1 MEPKIWGKH
10 AWLFL
15 HTITLNYPDEPTL
28 SDKQNYKSFFE
39 SLIDILPCPTCREH
53 YEQNIINHPIDLS
66 SRESL
71 IKWLIKIHNLVN
83 EKNGKPILSYED
95 VINNYKDIYNPNNKY
110 NKYIKTILIMII
122 IVLFIIIIR
131 K

>member
-1 MEPKIWGKH
+1 MNPNIWGES

-15 HTITLNYPDEPTL
+15 HTITLNYPENPTFL
-28 SDKQNYKSFFE
+28 DKNNYDIFFKS
-39 SLIDILPCPTCREH
+39 LKNILPCPTCREH